1 MQSGQ
6 RPKQPAPVP
15 HAKTTVTKDLSG
27 NSGLPPGR
35 HSPRLL
41 DVFFS
46 APDKKREREGKK
58 KGRKFLTRHELSVVS
73 LHTIQKGGVGAQS
86 IQKRGGGSDSERGGA
101 GRGGRRRPRRLTERR
116 PFRGKV
122 FMGISARWIKALVGI
137 RKHERGRNAG
147 CSDARSSAAQL
158 LHKREHSG
166 GTEGVLAAEELRVQ
180 AGPLAGGTNTETISN
195 SGSSPSTSPQISQ
208 AELGTREHQ
217 AAVVIQSAFR
227 AFLARRA
234 LRALKGL
241 VRLQALVRGHAVRKQ
256 AAETLQ
262 CMQALVR
269 AQARVRA
276 RRVRVALENQ
286 GPQKKPPEQNIHEDH
301 VRDIEEDWCGGIG
314 SVEEMKAKALK
325 RQEAAAKRERA
336 MAYALTHQWQAGSRK
351 QKAASLQEQGLAG
364 DENQWG
370 RNWLERWMA
379 ARPWENR
386 VLDSNAKDGVTV
398 GDEKPA
404 EEDKANTPNKPK
416 GKVPVST
423 TKSAVPRQKKGAC
436 HKKSHSDVSGSSSGQ
451 SASAQPTAS
460 LESSKIKEKLS
471 DKITDEVSSEPS
483 NLASRSTSNPKER
496 PAQTNASAKKRLS
509 LPNNGTAGGA
519 VGKRPTNS
527 SRTAQASRLKNA
539 KGASKP
545 EPRDQPKPAEST
557 VKPVE
562 TQA

>member
-1 MQSGQ
+1 
-6 RPKQPAPVP
+6 
-15 HAKTTVTKDLSG
+15 
-27 NSGLPPGR
+27 
-35 HSPRLL
+35 
-41 DVFFS
+41 
-46 APDKKREREGKK
+46 
-58 KGRKFLTRHELSVVS
+58 
-73 LHTIQKGGVGAQS
+73 
-86 IQKRGGGSDSERGGA
+86 
-101 GRGGRRRPRRLTERR
+101 
-116 PFRGKV
+116 
-122 FMGISARWIKALVGI
+122 MGISARWIKALVGI
-137 RKHERGRNAG
+137 RKHERGRNTG

-158 LHKREHSG
+158 LHKREHSV
-166 GTEGVLAAEELRVQ
+166 GTEGVLAAEELGVQ

-195 SGSSPSTSPQISQ
+195 SGSSPSTSAQVSQ
-208 AELGTREHQ
+208 AELGTKEHQ

-276 RRVRVALENQ
+276 RRVRVSLESQ
-286 GPQKKPPEQNIHEDH
+286 GTQKKPPEQNIHEDH
-301 VRDIEEDWCGGIG
+301 ARDIEEDWCGSIG

-351 QKAASLQEQGLAG
+351 QKAASLQEQGLVG

-370 RNWLERWMA
+370 RKWLERWMA

-386 VLDSNAKDGVTV
+386 VLDSNAKDSVTV

-416 GKVPVST
+416 GKMPVST
-423 TKSAVPRQKKGAC
+423 TKSNVPRQKKGAG
-436 HKKSHSDVSGSSSGQ
+436 HRKSHSDVSGSSSSGQ
-451 SASAQPTAS
+451 SASVQPTAS
-460 LESSKIKEKLS
+460 LEPSKIKEKLP
-471 DKITDEVSSEPS
+471 DETTNEVSSKPS
-483 NLASRSTSNPKER
+483 NMASRSTSNPKER
-496 PAQTNASAKKRLS
+496 PAQTNVSAKKRLS
-509 LPNNGTAGGA
+509 LPNGTASGGA
-519 VGKRPTNS
+519 GKRPTNS
-527 SRTAQASRLKNA
+527 SRPAQASRLKNA
-539 KGASKP
+539 KGASKS
-545 EPRDQPKPAEST
+545 EPRDDQPKPADST
-557 VKPVE
+557 VKPPVE